1 MRSEPRTRRV
11 LWPVRVDIAIL
22 SFLALVIAY
31 CDRVNI
37 SVAAPA
43 IMRDRGWDTTQMGWV
58 LSAFFIGYAGFMIP
72 AGILA
77 DRFGPKRVFAGAIGC
92 WSLCTALTPLPQSL
106 RGLYAL
112 RVAMGL
118 GESGTFPSINGILVR
133 WFPRD
138 EYSRATGFCWSGGYA
153 GPILGIPL
161 ASLILKMF
169 GWQAVFWI
177 FAAAGFVWLP
187 VWLWIAADSPERSGR
202 VSAEELALIRG
213 AQKDGGER
221 VTVPWGKLLRLPP
234 LWALLALHFSSNW
247 FAYVMISWLPTYLT
261 AARGFSLSSMAV
273 GASLPYV
280 SALLATNA
288 FASLIDRLTIGR
300 NRTRV
305 RKLFL
310 IPYGLA
316 GAALLLLQFVSSPGA
331 IVLLL
336 CAAMALLTSATPVY
350 ASNSLDLAPRYAA
363 TIVGVQ
369 SCVANLAGV
378 IAPVAVGYIARS
390 GGWDMAFLLTA
401 LISGFG
407 ILAFLALGTSE
418 TVLP

>member
-1 MRSEPRTRRV
+1 
-11 LWPVRVDIAIL
+11 VDIAIL

-37 SVAAPA
+37 SVAASA
-43 IMRDRGWDTTQMGWV
+43 IMRDRGWDTAQMGWV

-77 DRFGPKRVFAGAIGC
+77 DRFGPKRVFAAAIAC

-187 VWLWIAADSPERSGR
+187 VWLWIAADSPERAGR
-202 VSAEELALIRG
+202 ASAEERALIRG
-213 AQKDGGER
+213 AQKDVGER
-221 VTVPWGKLLRLPP
+221 VTAPWGKLLRLPP

-261 AARGFSLSSMAV
+261 AARGFSLSSMAL

-316 GAALLLLQFVSSPGA
+316 GVMLLLLQFVSSPGA

-363 TIVGVQ
+363 TVVGVQ

-401 LISGFG
+401 LISGCG

>member
-1 MRSEPRTRRV
+1 M
-11 LWPVRVDIAIL
+11 DIAIL

-77 DRFGPKRVFAGAIGC
+77 DRFGPKRVFAAAIGC

-112 RVAMGL
+112 RVAMGV

-169 GWQAVFWI
+169 GWQAVFWM

-213 AQKDGGER
+213 AQKDVGER